1 MLLGPDLARE
11 TTEKISVFRDRILA
25 VQSRQK
31 TYTNRRQRPLD
42 FEVGNFVM
50 LKVSPMKG
58 PKHFEKKRKLAPRYI
73 GSFRIIGRVG
83 AVSYPWNYQI
93 C

>member
-1 MLLGPDLARE
+1 
-11 TTEKISVFRDRILA
+11 
-25 VQSRQK
+25 VQSWQK
-31 TYTNRRQRPLD
+31 IYANRRRRPLD

-58 PKHFEKKRKLAPRYI
+58 VKHFKKKRKLAPRYI